1 MFELLVLVIVANSAP
16 VLARHVCG
24 ARFATPIDGGRVLRD
39 GRPVLGRSKTWRG
52 LVAGVLA
59 TAALAPLL
67 GVRFELGLATG
78 ALALAGD
85 LLASFVKRRRGY
97 APSARAPLLDTQPEV
112 LLPAAVLRSAYD
124 LSWLEVA
131 AAALGF
137 HLIVRLSSPLLY
149 RLRLRRRPW

>member
-1 MFELLVLVIVANSAP
+1 MLEMLVLVIVANSAP

-24 ARFATPIDGGRVLRD
+24 ARFAAPIDGGRVLGD

-67 GVRFELGLATG
+67 GLPPGLGLATG
-78 ALALAGD
+78 TLALAGD
-85 LLASFVKRRRGY
+85 LLASFVKRRCGY
-97 APSARAPLLDTQPEV
+97 AASARAPVLDTQPEV
-112 LLPAAVLRSAYD
+112 LLPAVVLRSAYEMN
-124 LSWLEVA
+124 WLEVA

-137 HLIVRLSSPLLY
+137 HLIVRFSSPLLY